1 MQLNILYK
9 AKAQNSSPA
18 PMTAAVLSFL
28 SLITDGYVRPHTL
41 HMTRL
46 FNTVFLSS
54 TNKVRQIKKR
64 KE

>member
-9 AKAQNSSPA
+9 AKAQNNSSA

-28 SLITDGYVRPHTL
+28 SLITDGYVKLYTL
-41 HMTRL
+41 HMTVL
-46 FNTVFLSS
+46 FNMVFLSS
-54 TNKVRQIKKR
+54 MNKVKQIKKR